1 MSAPRIIRTGRDH
14 TWTAPMSDMQREKAE
29 APFADGAPLRGFLF
43 SALPS
48 LLLWAVIGG
57 LAWFMWALVP

>member
-29 APFADGAPLRGFLF
+29 GPWEDCEFTGRYRLLSWAICLVVSGLMWMAILTWV
-43 SALPS
+43 LP
-48 LLLWAVIGG
+48 
-57 LAWFMWALVP
+57 